1 MPSSLR
7 TKPASFLTVIVL
19 AGWSHPARAEDPR
32 PEANLV
38 DYQKVV
44 APLFVKSCMDCHGP
58 KKSKGGFRVDQLD
71 SNLLTGRDL
80 EQWAK
85 VYDVLSKG
93 EMPPDDE
100 PDYPLSDGDRAAMV
114 DWLGKE
120 MQKASQVRG
129 DSGGHSSFRRMANY
143 EYNHALQ
150 DLLDLNLQFTEALPP
165 ENSSEDGFKNSSK
178 YLQMSAA
185 QLETYREVAIGA
197 LQKATVEGDRP
208 KAVTW
213 QIPMQEAMDKAVAL
227 KQKPVHRKKANDAGE
242 LRSTHLINKDTG
254 MGVSYNWTYYV
265 VLDGEAH
272 HGIWNLKPDKT
283 ISATPPVS
291 KVVAVLPPSQ
301 PFHLDLG
308 NSVPDEGILRVR
320 IRVGASERQPGQTA
334 NLRLVFGFQT
344 NNEGR
349 MSARVSDRDV
359 EVTASTTDPEF
370 VTFEVPLDQLPRNPF
385 RKVHEVGSSPNC
397 TEYLEIYNISATGKD
412 GNDKPVNLEIDY
424 AEVEAGL
431 YETWPPKSH
440 AAIFF
445 ESPNQKDEDAYC
457 REILK
462 RFMTRA
468 WRRPIAD
475 EDVAPYHELFSKYRP
490 GLSGF
495 QETMIEVLA
504 TVLASPEFLY
514 LVQTRSETPSVP
526 HTVSDLELA
535 NRLSF
540 FLWSSIPDTALLE
553 LAIAGKLRSPDVLD
567 SQVERMLADP
577 KSKRFTRHFVQQ
589 WLGLE
594 AMDNLVIDRT
604 KFEFYDEAFGE
615 NLRGEPLAF
624 FDHVLRHNRSIM
636 DFLDSNYLVINE
648 PLAHHYGIPGV
659 SGQEFRK
666 VPISPGVKRGG
677 LLTTAAV
684 LTMNSTGVDSNPL
697 KRGVWLL
704 ERILHDPPPPPPPN
718 VPKVDLTD
726 PRILKMTPKER
737 MADHRNQAAC
747 RSCHAKIDPWGLSLE
762 NFDALGRFRITIDD
776 QPVDASAVLHNKQPL
791 DGVEGLKR
799 YLMADRQDQFA
810 KAMVHKLSTYALGR
824 PMTFADRSEI
834 DTMAVEVKKRGNG
847 LRDLVSIVIHSRL
860 FSQKITKE
868 EHDDP

>member
-1 MPSSLR
+1 M
-7 TKPASFLTVIVL
+7 
-19 AGWSHPARAEDPR
+19 
-32 PEANLV
+32 PEANLD
-38 DYQKVV
+38 DYQKFV
-44 APLFVKSCMDCHGP
+44 APLFAKSCVDCHGP
-58 KKSKGGFRVDQLD
+58 KKSKAGIRFDELNPD
-71 SNLLTGRDL
+71 LLTGGDVDRWV
-80 EQWAK
+80 EI
-85 VYDVLSKG
+85 YDVLSQG

-100 PDYPLSDGDRAAMV
+100 PDYHLKDEDRARIIE
-114 DWLGKE
+114 WLGNE
-120 MQKASQVRG
+120 MQKASQVRKHA
-129 DSGGHSSFRRMANY
+129 GGHSSFRRMANY

-165 ENSSEDGFKNSSK
+165 ENTSEDGFKNSSK

-185 QLETYREVAIGA
+185 QLETYREIAIEA

-208 KAVTW
+208 KPVTW
-213 QIPMQEAMDKAVAL
+213 QIPMQEAMDKATAL
-227 KQKPVHRKKANDAGE
+227 KQKPVHRKNPADAGE
-242 LRSTHLINKDTG
+242 IRHTHLVNKETG
-254 MGVSYNWTYYV
+254 EGISYNWTYYV
-265 VLDGEAH
+265 VLDDEVH
-272 HGIWNLKPDKT
+272 HGIWNLKPDEST
-283 ISATPPVS
+283 SAIPPVS
-291 KVVAVLPPSQ
+291 SVVAVLPPSQ
-301 PFHLDLG
+301 QFHLDLG

-344 NNEGR
+344 NNEGK
-349 MSARVSDRDV
+349 MSARVSDRDI
-359 EVTASTTDPEF
+359 EVTASTKDPEF
-370 VTFEVPLDQLPRNPF
+370 VTFDVPLDELPRNPF
-385 RKVHEVGSSPNC
+385 RKMHEVGGSPNC
-397 TEYLEIYNISATGKD
+397 TEYLEIHNISASGK
-412 GNDKPVNLEIDY
+412 GGKDKPVNLEIDHV
-424 AEVEAGL
+424 EVEAGL
-431 YETWPPKSH
+431 YEAWPPKSH

-445 ESPNQKDEDAYC
+445 ESPNQHDEDAYC

-490 GLSGF
+490 GFPGF

-514 LVQTRSETPSVP
+514 LVQTESEVPSAS

-540 FLWSSIPDTALLE
+540 FLWSSIPDTPLLE
-553 LAIAGKLRSPDVLD
+553 LAFAGKLKSPDVLD
-567 SQVERMLADP
+567 SQIERMLADP
-577 KSKRFTRHFVQQ
+577 RSRRFTRHFVRQ

-594 AMDNLVIDRT
+594 AMDNLIVDQK
-604 KFEFYDEAFGE
+604 KFEVYDEAFEE
-615 NLRGEPLAF
+615 NLLGEPLAF
-624 FDHVLRHNRSIM
+624 FDHILRNNRSIM
-636 DFLDSNYLVINE
+636 DFLDSDYLVINE
-648 PLAHHYGIPGV
+648 PLARHYGIPGV
-659 SGQEFRK
+659 SGQEFREI
-666 VPISPGVKRGG
+666 PLGPGVNRGG

-718 VPKVDLTD
+718 VPEVDLTD

-762 NFDALGRFRITIDD
+762 NFDAIGRFRTTING
-776 QPVDASAVLHNKQPL
+776 QAVDATAVLYNKQAL
-791 DGVEGLKR
+791 DGVAGLKS

-810 KAMVHKLSTYALGR
+810 KAMVHKLSTFALGR
-824 PMTFADRSEI
+824 PMTFADRGEI
-834 DTMAVEVKKRGNG
+834 DNMATELKKRGNG
-847 LRDLVSIVIHSRL
+847 LRDLVSIIIHSRL
-860 FSQKITKE
+860 FSQKITQE
-868 EHDDP
+868 ESDEP